1 MPLSLPPAPTWYHV
15 GIRWHLLPNAW
26 SVRGSRWETPGGEP
40 FGLSVYTMTGGIIV
54 SICAWH
60 WIVTCYTPTCALR
73 NCLKFSCQDKST
85 TLGLHLG
92 SLSNIMLEKSRMK
105 QRDSVT
111 RTGTSYS
118 GTALNLC
125 REVRSEDV
133 CLFHGLYN
141 LNNHVWAGLEV
152 YL

>member
-1 MPLSLPPAPTWYHV
+1 
-15 GIRWHLLPNAW
+15 
-26 SVRGSRWETPGGEP
+26 
-40 FGLSVYTMTGGIIV
+40 MTGGIIV
-54 SICAWH
+54 SISAWH
-60 WIVTCYTPTCALR
+60 WIVICYTSTCALR

-85 TLGLHLG
+85 TLALHLG
-92 SLSNIMLEKSRMK
+92 SLSNIMLEKSPMK

-133 CLFHGLYN
+133 CLCRGLYN
-141 LNNHVWAGLEV
+141 LNNLCPCVGRVRSILIVHPKIPWTKHVSPHCVWTVSHTSPRSINTAYELLV
-152 YL
+152 PL